1 MIELSNHPADAL
13 RLARQR
19 RGEADGDTAGYE
31 EAATRHA
38 LLVRRAENARD
49 QARARRRW
57 LAWAP
62 AAAAVWRL
70 RRLAPAPPAA
80 GAPPGDEEEI
90 LRAGIA
96 GERQVAAEL
105 GGVLGDDWVLL
116 RGYCNRGGEIDHL
129 LLGPAGLIAIESKHL
144 NATVSCDG
152 DDWQFERFD
161 RHGNL
166 AQRGRLGD
174 KRGRSPSEQLNEPAS
189 QLEQFLRS
197 RRSPVTMLRVVLLTH
212 RNSRIG
218 DCRTA
223 SVHVLTSA
231 AGLARELDDMP
242 PVLASAQR
250 AAIEELIT
258 RDHRYHEN
266 RRRPRP
272 SGAGASTAVR
282 TARPGGR
289 RAPSSA
295 RTARSG
301 KSASR

>member
-19 RGEADGDTAGYE
+19 RGQASGDAAEYE
-31 EAATRHA
+31 EAASRHA

-49 QARARRRW
+49 QARARRHW
-57 LAWAP
+57 LAWTRAGV
-62 AAAAVWRL
+62 AVWRL
-70 RRLAPAPPAA
+70 RRLGPARPARSATSPPS
-80 GAPPGDEEEI
+80 DEEEI

-116 RGYCNRGGEIDHL
+116 RGYCNPAGEIDHL

-152 DDWQFERFD
+152 DDWRFERFD
-161 RHGNL
+161 RYGNL
-166 AQRGRLGD
+166 VERGRLGD
-174 KRGRSPSEQLNEPAS
+174 KRGRSPSAQLNEPAGR
-189 QLEQFLRS
+189 LEQFLRS
-197 RRSPVTMLRVVLLTH
+197 RGSAVSMLRVVLLTH
-212 RNSRIG
+212 PNSRAG
-218 DCRTA
+218 DCRGA

-231 AGLARELDDMP
+231 ARLARELDDMP

-266 RRRPRP
+266 RRAGRPP
-272 SGAGASTAVR
+272 AGGGGVR
-282 TARPGGR
+282 TARRGEARRPG
-289 RAPSSA
+289 AT
-295 RTARSG
+295 RTDRSG
-301 KSASR
+301 RSASR

>member
-19 RGEADGDTAGYE
+19 RGQASGDTPEYE
-31 EAATRHA
+31 EAASRHA

-49 QARARRRW
+49 LARTRRRW
-57 LAWAP
+57 LTWAR
-62 AAAAVWRL
+62 AAFAVGRL
-70 RRLAPAPPAA
+70 RRLAPAPPATS
-80 GAPPGDEEEI
+80 APPSDEEEI

-96 GERQVAAEL
+96 GERQVAAEF

-116 RGYCNRGGEIDHL
+116 RGYCNPAGEIDHL

-152 DDWQFERFD
+152 EDWRFERFD
-161 RHGNL
+161 RYGNL
-166 AQRGRLGD
+166 AERGRLGD
-174 KRGRSPSEQLNEPAS
+174 RRGRSPSTQLNEPADR
-189 QLEQFLRS
+189 LEQFLRS
-197 RRSPVTMLRVVLLTH
+197 RGSAVSMLRVVLLTH
-212 RNSRIG
+212 PNSRTG
-218 DCRTA
+218 DCRGA

-231 AGLARELDDMP
+231 ARLARELDDMP

-266 RRRPRP
+266 RRPRRPP
-272 SGAGASTAVR
+272 AGGASVR
-282 TARPGGR
+282 TARRGDARRPG
-289 RAPSSA
+289 AA
-295 RTARSG
+295 RTDRSG
-301 KSASR
+301 RSASR